1 MEHLTGSDRPIVPQD
16 PVQDGGFRTAE
27 EVRALV
33 GGLPRVFALVQGFEE
48 SNGEGAAKV
57 VAYGLELPCGTA
69 ATVGVDQGFGRWRSA
84 RSAAA
89 RLDSDLVWLE
99 EGGA

>member
-1 MEHLTGSDRPIVPQD
+1 MEHPTGSDRPIVHD
-16 PVQDGGFRTAE
+16 GPVRDDGFPTAE
-27 EVRALV
+27 EVRAV
-33 GGLPRVFALVQGFEE
+33 AGGLPRVFALVQGFEE
-48 SNGEGAAKV
+48 ESGGKV

-89 RLDSDLVWLE
+89 RLGSELVWLG
-99 EGGA
+99 GGA